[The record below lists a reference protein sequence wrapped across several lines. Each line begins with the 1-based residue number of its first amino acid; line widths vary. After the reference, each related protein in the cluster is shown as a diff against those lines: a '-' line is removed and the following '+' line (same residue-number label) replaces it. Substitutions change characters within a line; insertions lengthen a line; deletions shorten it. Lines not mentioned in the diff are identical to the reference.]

1 MKLVDVMWKHLI
13 TCNVM
18 TSEDACAKNMSLETS
33 VIHANLVTQ
42 GIQIVILVLFN
53 TLDSTFLLAARLVP
67 AMKWEVK
74 ARFAT

>member
-42 GIQIVILVLFN
+42 GIQIVRVLSAVFGPFLFN
-53 TLDSTFLLAARLVP
+53 TPDSH
-67 AMKWEVK
+67 
-74 ARFAT
+74 